1 MNKNAKG
8 TIIILGFNGVIGMA
22 CTSRLLKDDYKVLGT
37 HSGNNLLDK
46 NSIQDFKKKY
56 GESLSI
62 FKLDVTKSDDIN
74 KFKVYLRERHSDI
87 QAIICNIGIL
97 THDFSLIATE
107 DKLNKIISIN
117 FTNPILVVN
126 SIITQYIR
134 KGIKSVVF
142 ISSTSSIEGDPGRL
156 QYSASKSAL
165 NAASKVLSKEL
176 GKSGVR
182 VNAVLPGL
190 IDSPML
196 FQNTSKNEIDFRILQ
211 LSLRR
216 LGQGFEVANLVHFLV
231 SDESSYITG
240 QNIRID
246 GGM

>member
-1 MNKNAKG
+1 M
-8 TIIILGFNGVIGMA
+8 GV
-22 CTSRLLKDDYKVLGT
+22 
-37 HSGNNLLDK
+37 
-46 NSIQDFKKKY
+46 
-56 GESLSI
+56 
-62 FKLDVTKSDDIN
+62 
-74 KFKVYLRERHSDI
+74 
-87 QAIICNIGIL
+87 
-97 THDFSLIATE
+97 
-107 DKLNKIISIN
+107 N
-117 FTNPILVVN
+117 FIKPILLVN
-126 SIITQYIR
+126 SIVSQYIK

-165 NAASKVLSKEL
+165 NLASRVLSKEI
-176 GKSGVR
+176 GKSGIR

-196 FQNTSKNEIDFRILQ
+196 FQNTSEQEIDFRISQ

-231 SDESSYITG
+231 CDESSYVTG